1 MTENLRI
8 FSFLDC
14 KFRPIIDLNGFA
26 LKMMLRMNSKNQTS
40 YPLDDLVCSLT
51 GKQSFAVLDNEKKVF
66 QRLRTEV
73 S

>member
-1 MTENLRI
+1 
-8 FSFLDC
+8 
-14 KFRPIIDLNGFA
+14 
-26 LKMMLRMNSKNQTS
+26 MLRMNMLNSRIQINFISKNQTS

>member
-1 MTENLRI
+1 MVLLKKWCLEGTRWILE
-8 FSFLDC
+8 F
-14 KFRPIIDLNGFA
+14 KFI
-26 LKMMLRMNSKNQTS
+26 SKNQTS